1 MSRIGKKQI
10 TIPAGV
16 TITASAGLLTVKGPK
31 GEIVKKLHR
40 LVNVNLADGIA
51 SVSVEDE
58 ENMTQRALWGTF
70 GSHLK
75 NMITGVTEG
84 YSKKLEVN
92 GVGYKVAL
100 KGTNLELSVGLS
112 HPVKFEIPKGIKAT
126 VEENVITLEGI
137 DKELVGLTASQVRS
151 IRKPEPYKGKGI
163 KYSDEVIRRK
173 AGKSAAA

>member
-31 GEIVKKLHR
+31 GEIVKKLHP